1 MIGFAFAGLLLGL
14 ILGVYCPFRVP
25 PEYARLLAVAV
36 MAGMDAVLGGVR
48 ASLEGNYDTQVF
60 ISGFISGSGTDFRY
74 AYFPEFGN
82 YPSPL
87 YGQISVLSEDEEK
100 NSLIS
105 RKIALSC

>member
-48 ASLEGNYDTQVF
+48 AFLCYAGNLIGIDLYLVAVL
-60 ISGFISGSGTDFRY
+60 I
-74 AYFPEFGN
+74 FGMRIFQN
-82 YPSPL
+82 LGIIRRL
-87 YGQISVLSEDEEK
+87 YMGK
-100 NSLIS
+100 
-105 RKIALSC
+105 

>member
-48 ASLEGNYDTQVF
+48 ASLEGN
-60 ISGFISGSGTDFRY
+60 
-74 AYFPEFGN
+74 
-82 YPSPL
+82 
-87 YGQISVLSEDEEK
+87 
-100 NSLIS
+100 
-105 RKIALSC
+105 